1 MNLSSERIRFLL
13 QLYIFIAS
21 LVVLLVAV
29 LYVRHLNER
38 SRNES
43 NFSTGV
49 VSRLLGLYLETE
61 AIEQNKPRIRA
72 LMDEISHEAP
82 FPIIIVDP
90 EGRPTWWKVTGF
102 PSYLDYGFEKLIS
115 FPLAQPPDPYVAEL
129 MHMADEFS
137 DKGQSV
143 VFYFPG
149 TPSRRQ
155 GYICYG
161 QSDLAQVLGRAIALQ
176 LLMLLAFFVVGV
188 LGFFVMKRYEQE
200 SIWVGL
206 AKETAHQMGTPL
218 TSLLGWIQ
226 LSESRLT
233 EGEADEEELR
243 EQFTDAFLEMSND
256 VDRLQKVSARF
267 NNIGG
272 TPSLKRTDLRPVV
285 ERTVSYFRRRLPV
298 HKVQVEIKEQ
308 YDEVPMVRYHGELL
322 EWVIENL
329 IKNGLDSLDKKQ
341 GLINI
346 SLSYNGTEG
355 TVDLHVRDNGRGM
368 SPTQRRKI
376 FRPGYS
382 SKQGGWGLGLT
393 LAKRVVEEYH
403 DGRLQLLDSHPGH
416 GSCFVIRLPV

>member
-1 MNLSSERIRFLL
+1 LSSERIRFLL

-21 LVVLLVAV
+21 LIVLLVAV

-38 SRNES
+38 ARNES
-43 NFSTGV
+43 NFSTAV

-61 AIEQNKPRIRA
+61 AIQHNQPRIRA

-82 FPIIIVDP
+82 FPIIIVDT
-90 EGRPTWWKVTGF
+90 EGRPTWWKVTEY
-102 PSYLDYGFEKLIS
+102 PSYLDYGFEKLKS
-115 FPLAQPPDPYVAEL
+115 FPLDHPPDEYVAEL
-129 MHMADEFS
+129 MNIAAEFVEQ
-137 DKGQSV
+137 GQSV
-143 VFYFPG
+143 TFFFPG
-149 TPSRRQ
+149 SPGRVQ
-155 GYICYG
+155 GTICYG
-161 QSDLAQVLGRAIALQ
+161 QSDLARDLGRAIALQ
-176 LLMLLAFFVVGV
+176 LLMLVVFFVVGV

-226 LSESRLT
+226 LSEAWL
-233 EGEADEEELR
+233 EGEGPLPAERR
-243 EQFTDAFLEMSND
+243 EQFTDAFGEMSND
-256 VDRLQKVSARF
+256 VERLQKVSARF

-272 TPSLKRTDLRPVV
+272 TPALRRTDLRPVV
-285 ERTVSYFRRRLPV
+285 QRTVAYFRRRLPV
-298 HKVQVEIKEQ
+298 HKVQVEIREQ
-308 YDEVPMVRYHGELL
+308 YDEVPMVRFHGELI

-329 IKNGLDSLDKKQ
+329 IKNGLDSLDKEQ
-341 GLINI
+341 GLINV

-368 SPTQRRKI
+368 IPSQRRKI

-382 SKQGGWGLGLT
+382 SKTGGWGLGLT

-403 DGRLQLLDSHPGH
+403 GGRLQLLDSHPGH
-416 GSCFVIRLPV
+416 GSCFVIRLSI